1 MKNKI
6 SFKESNILSK
16 LSSDYL
22 SNPDSF
28 GEFITAEPSI
38 ANFENQ
44 IKQKQS
50 VNRQVLHKV
59 LMEQNASSHPNS
71 IKNIELIKEENTFTV
86 TTGHQICL
94 YTGPLYSIYK
104 IVSIINLAT
113 ELKKQY
119 NNYNFVPVFWMAT
132 EDHDFEE
139 INHVNL
145 SSGKIS
151 WNTNQK
157 GPVGR
162 FSTEDIG
169 PFLEAVQENVSS
181 EFAKTISGFYTKSKD
196 LAEAHRLM
204 IDYIFGEYG
213 VVIIDADNRE
223 LKKEMIPI
231 FKNELLTNDTFNAVE
246 ELSEKLI
253 ERGYKK
259 QVNPREINIFYQED
273 GLRERIVKNGDQFEI
288 VNTELSFSEE
298 EIMKELEEYPEKFSP
313 NVVMRPMYEEKI
325 LPNLAYIGGP
335 GEIAYWLQLKDGFAV
350 NHIDFPILVIRN
362 SVLLVEEKTTKK
374 MAKLPFEA
382 VDYFKHEDELIKA
395 YINKVSDVSFEDEIK
410 SLEEVFAITKEK
422 AVEVDFSLERT
433 VIAELKRAQN
443 SINKIKKKVTKA
455 EKNNNS
461 IAVNQIQYVKNAFF
475 PNHSFQER
483 HKNIIEFYNPN
494 LIKNLVNDLIILEDN
509 ITLISL

>member
-1 MKNKI
+1 
-6 SFKESNILSK
+6 
-16 LSSDYL
+16 
-22 SNPDSF
+22 
-28 GEFITAEPSI
+28 
-38 ANFENQ
+38 
-44 IKQKQS
+44 
-50 VNRQVLHKV
+50 
-59 LMEQNASSHPNS
+59 
-71 IKNIELIKEENTFTV
+71 
-86 TTGHQICL
+86 
-94 YTGPLYSIYK
+94 
-104 IVSIINLAT
+104 
-113 ELKKQY
+113 
-119 NNYNFVPVFWMAT
+119 
-132 EDHDFEE
+132 
-139 INHVNL
+139 
-145 SSGKIS
+145 
-151 WNTNQK
+151 
-157 GPVGR
+157 
-162 FSTEDIG
+162 
-169 PFLEAVQENVSS
+169 
-181 EFAKTISGFYTKSKD
+181 
-196 LAEAHRLM
+196 M